1 VRLGGTMSQGFD
13 KSIATPLQPHVP
25 APLGYAAAIIQYS
38 YYLIGALV
46 LGMIGLAFL
55 SVYSGRAKKVD
66 ERPSFRLHVEHLARL
81 PLRSQV
87 VAGTRL
93 GRIETYEYGAIHHR
107 DVNLALAVGFP
118 PKDAIVMRDSM
129 PRLSDIKLLGNARVV
144 YSSTHYDLDTR
155 FGAVRATD
163 IRVDSDGQWKQCL
176 AFVSRFDTT
185 SVYLMGWYCDPSG
198 AKPSAGKLACT
209 LDRLEVDSPL
219 ASREADAYLRERV
232 ARPATCSAWPVTQTI
247 DTTSRR
253 PSPPSRW
260 STPSAQ
266 QRR

>member
-1 VRLGGTMSQGFD
+1 MSQGFD
-13 KSIATPLQPHVP
+13 KSIASPLQPHVP
-25 APLGYAAAIIQYS
+25 APLGYAAAAIQYS
-38 YYLIGALV
+38 FYLIGALV
-46 LGMIGLAFL
+46 LGMIGIALL
-55 SVYSGRAKKVD
+55 SAYGGREKKVD

-87 VAGTRL
+87 VASARF
-93 GRIETYEYGAIHHR
+93 GRVETYEYGAIHAR

-118 PKDAIVMRDSM
+118 PKDAIVTRDSL
-129 PRLSDIKLLGNARVV
+129 PRLSDIKLLGNARIV
-144 YSSTHYDLDTR
+144 YSATHHDLDTR

-185 SVYLMGWYCDPSG
+185 SVYVMGWYCDASG
-198 AKPSAGKLACT
+198 AKPSASKLACT

-219 ASREADAYLRERV
+219 ASREADGYLRERM
-232 ARPATCSAWPVTQTI
+232 ARPASCSASPVAQTI
-247 DTTSRR
+247 DATPRR
-253 PSPPSRW
+253 LSPPSRW